1 MKKIVFSHTPK
12 FGGPR
17 RFQDYLVEQIS
28 HYSWQVSG
36 KNNLK
41 NAELA
46 FVNIG
51 TKDFIFLIKCKIY
64 KVPIVL
70 RLDGVNWD
78 HRCNAYSLKAKIY
91 QEARNIIMQSIRRF
105 FASHI
110 IYQSEYIKS
119 MWDFHFGAVNT
130 PYSIIYNGVCPNAF
144 CPSRHYSES
153 KSISLLCVEG
163 SIQNKPHIPILFNSI
178 SEKLIKKG
186 LLKEIVLVGK
196 LNYSLKNELK
206 DIEGLKVQGV
216 VNKDQMS
223 KLYQNS
229 SLFLCLELNPP
240 CPNSVLEAMA
250 CGLPILGYDTGAL
263 KELVGSEAGILLNYD
278 TNPYDFT
285 IPNTDHLVSALA
297 ELLMDEKK
305 MFKMS
310 ENARIRSINNF
321 NINLTLKKYFKLFN
335 EL

>member
-1 MKKIVFSHTPK
+1 
-12 FGGPR
+12 
-17 RFQDYLVEQIS
+17 
-28 HYSWQVSG
+28 
-36 KNNLK
+36 
-41 NAELA
+41 
-46 FVNIG
+46 
-51 TKDFIFLIKCKIY
+51 
-64 KVPIVL
+64 
-70 RLDGVNWD
+70 
-78 HRCNAYSLKAKIY
+78 
-91 QEARNIIMQSIRRF
+91 
-105 FASHI
+105 
-110 IYQSEYIKS
+110 
-119 MWDFHFGAVNT
+119 MWDSHFGAVNT
-130 PYSIIYNGVCPNAF
+130 SYSIIYNGVCPNTF
-144 CPSRHYSES
+144 CPSRNYSEYCLQHI
-153 KSISLLCVEG
+153 ISSCS

-196 LNYSLKNELK
+196 LNDSLKNELK
-206 DIEGLKVQGV
+206 DIEGLKIQGL

-263 KELVGSEAGILLNYD
+263 KELVGSEAGILSNYD

-285 IPNTDHLVSALA
+285 VPNTDHLVSALA
-297 ELLMDEKK
+297 ELLMDKKK

-310 ENARIRSINNF
+310 ENARIRSTKNF

-335 EL
+335 ELKE